1 MRVWYQLFIFDVS
14 GIGLA
19 NKIIQIAKLAL
30 GISEQNF
37 QKTAIVNCW
46 IRSRAQKTTILLKI
60 SAGFYFEEIVA
71 CDQFKTDSTKII

>member
-19 NKIIQIAKLAL
+19 NEIIQTAELAL

-37 QKTAIVNCW
+37 QKTAIVPL
-46 IRSRAQKTTILLKI
+46 SEFYLLSLI
-60 SAGFYFEEIVA
+60 Y
-71 CDQFKTDSTKII
+71 

>member
-14 GIGLA
+14 VIGLA

-37 QKTAIVNCW
+37 QKTAIVQ
-46 IRSRAQKTTILLKI
+46 SQLGLAELY
-60 SAGFYFEEIVA
+60 FYSYSV
-71 CDQFKTDSTKII
+71 FKDYCKLV

>member
-19 NKIIQIAKLAL
+19 NKIIQIGKLAL

-37 QKTAIVNCW
+37 QKTAIVRYYNGLGLMF
-46 IRSRAQKTTILLKI
+46 T
-60 SAGFYFEEIVA
+60 
-71 CDQFKTDSTKII
+71 

>member
-37 QKTAIVNCW
+37 QKTAIV
-46 IRSRAQKTTILLKI
+46 QMLKVLLD
-60 SAGFYFEEIVA
+60 SWTEIESIKKV
-71 CDQFKTDSTKII
+71 